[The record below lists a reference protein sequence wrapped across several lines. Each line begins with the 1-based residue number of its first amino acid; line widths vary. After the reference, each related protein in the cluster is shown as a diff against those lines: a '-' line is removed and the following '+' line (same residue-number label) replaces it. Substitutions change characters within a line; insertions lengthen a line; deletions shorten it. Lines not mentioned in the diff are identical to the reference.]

1 MDLLWSASTTMRNPE
16 RAYLFLK
23 TASEI
28 EGRVWDNETQIV
40 YQSLLIKN
48 RYYKPTKK
56 NLSQKQ
62 IDILED
68 LHYEMSYEEARD
80 IFDSKGY
87 VDAPMRGRTS
97 FDPIEKL
104 GLVSLEYDRK
114 VHENRVTITELGR
127 QFLENKVALEDV
139 VFSNLLKFQYPNP
152 LSRDCKNYNTK
163 PFINTLRL
171 IKKVNELCLLRGEKA
186 KGVSKDEF
194 GIFVLSIKSYKEVD
208 EKAEKLLEYRE
219 AMRKCG
225 TEEEKEI
232 FRTGFVE
239 DYLSGFADPVNN
251 TREYADNIIRYL
263 RLTKYIY
270 IRGGGYYV
278 DLEPR
283 RRVEIDALLE
293 SDDGSAKSF
302 TFEAYK
308 RYISD
313 YHAYVLPFETLEKLS
328 EIAQGIVA
336 EIHALEET
344 LGRSGTV
351 YALADKAEELKP
363 QISFLR
369 AERAKL
375 QGLKLKADYQEISRI
390 DEAVDALNHIR
401 SLHMKPSIALEKW
414 VSIALH
420 IINDAL
426 LIKPNAPMG
435 DDNEPT
441 FTAPPGVADI
451 ECLYEGFGLVCE
463 VTMLMGRDQWFNEG
477 QPVMR
482 HLRDFEEAHREQPSY
497 CIFVAPSL
505 HADTL
510 NTFWTAVKYEYQGKK
525 QKIVPLTIVQ
535 LVSILQ
541 GIREGKGRNRRIT
554 KDDMVSLYEACTN
567 ISEVPD
573 STKWNA
579 HITEKIEEWKSRCIL
594 CS

>member
-16 RAYLFLK
+16 RTYLFLK

-28 EGRVWDNETQIV
+28 EGRIWDNETQIV

-80 IFDSKGY
+80 IFDSKKY

-104 GLVSLEYDRK
+104 GLVSLEYDK
-114 VHENRVTITELGR
+114 TVYENRVRITELGR

-152 LSRDCKNYNTK
+152 LSHDCKNYNTK

-171 IKKVNELCLLRGEKA
+171 IKKVNELCLSRGEKA

-194 GIFVLSIKSYKEVD
+194 GIFVLSIKNYKEVD
-208 EKAEKLLEYRE
+208 AKAEKLLEYRD
-219 AMRKCG
+219 AMRECK
-225 TEEEKEI
+225 TEEEKEA
-232 FRTGFVE
+232 FRTCFVE

-293 SDDGSAKSF
+293 SDDGSAKEF
-302 TFEAYK
+302 TPEAYK

-313 YHAYVLPFETLEKLS
+313 YNAYVLPFETMEKLS
-328 EIAQGIVA
+328 EIAQGIVK
-336 EIHALEET
+336 EIHVLEEQ
-344 LGRSGTV
+344 LGRNGTV
-351 YALADKAEELKP
+351 YALADNAESLKP
-363 QISFLR
+363 QITVLR
-369 AERAKL
+369 AERARL

-390 DEAVDALNHIR
+390 DEAVEALKNIR
-401 SLHMKPSIALEKW
+401 SLHMKPSVALEKW
-414 VSIALH
+414 VGIAMH
-420 IINDAL
+420 IIDDTL

-435 DDNEPT
+435 DDNEPI
-441 FTAPPGVADI
+441 FTAPAGVADI
-451 ECLYEGFGLVCE
+451 ECFYEGFGLVCE
-463 VTMLMGRDQWFNEG
+463 VTMLTGRDQWFNEG

-482 HLRDFEEAHREQPSY
+482 HLRDFEDAHLEQPNY

-525 QKIVPLTIVQ
+525 QKIVPLTIAQ
-535 LVSILQ
+535 LISILQ
-541 GIREGKGRNRRIT
+541 GIREGKGLHKKIT
-554 KDDMVSLYEACTN
+554 KDDMVSLYEACAA
-567 ISEVPD
+567 IGEVSD
-573 STKWNA
+573 STKWNSY
-579 HITEKIEEWKSRCIL
+579 ITKKIEEWKSRCVL
-594 CS
+594 EN

>member
-1 MDLLWSASTTMRNPE
+1 MRNPE
-16 RAYLFLK
+16 RTYLFLK

-28 EGRVWDNETQIV
+28 EGRIWYNETQIV

-80 IFDSKGY
+80 IFDSKKY

-104 GLVSLEYDRK
+104 GLVSLEYDKK
-114 VHENRVTITELGR
+114 VYENRVKITELGR

-152 LSRDCKNYNTK
+152 LSHDCRNYNTK

-171 IKKVNELCLLRGEKA
+171 IKKVNELCLSRGEKA
-186 KGVSKDEF
+186 KDEF
-194 GIFVLSIKSYKEVD
+194 GIFVLSIKNYKEVD
-208 EKAEKLLEYRE
+208 AKAEKLLEYRG
-219 AMRKCG
+219 AMRECK
-225 TEEEKEI
+225 TEEEKEA
-232 FRTGFVE
+232 FRTGFVK

-251 TREYADNIIRYL
+251 TREYADNIVRYL

-283 RRVEIDALLE
+283 RKVEIDALLE
-293 SDDGSAKSF
+293 SDDGSAKAF
-302 TFEAYK
+302 TPEAYK

-313 YHAYVLPFETLEKLS
+313 YNAYVLPVETLEKLS
-328 EIAQGIVA
+328 EIAQGNVKD
-336 EIHALEET
+336 IHVLEEQ
-344 LGRSGTV
+344 LGRNGTV
-351 YALADKAEELKP
+351 YALADNAESLKP
-363 QISFLR
+363 QITFLR

-390 DEAVDALNHIR
+390 DEAVEALKNIR

-414 VSIALH
+414 VSIAMH
-420 IINDAL
+420 IIDDAL

-441 FTAPPGVADI
+441 FTAPSGVADI
-451 ECLYEGFGLVCE
+451 ECFYEGFGLVCE
-463 VTMLMGRDQWFNEG
+463 VTMLTGRDQWFNEG
-477 QPVMR
+477 QPVKR
-482 HLRDFEEAHREQPSY
+482 HLRDFEDAHLEQPNY

-525 QKIVPLTIVQ
+525 QKIVPLTIAQ
-535 LVSILQ
+535 LISILQ
-541 GIREGKGRNRRIT
+541 GIREGKELHKKIT
-554 KDDMVSLYEACTN
+554 KDDMVSLYAACAA

-573 STKWNA
+573 STKWNSY
-579 HITEKIEEWKSRCIL
+579 ITKKIEEWKSRCVL
-594 CS
+594 KN

>member
-16 RAYLFLK
+16 RTYLFLK

-28 EGRVWDNETQIV
+28 EGRIWDNETQIV

-62 IDILED
+62 IDTLEN
-68 LHYEMSYEEARD
+68 LNYEMSYEEARD
-80 IFDSKGY
+80 IFDSKKY

-104 GLVSLEYDRK
+104 GLVSLEYDKK
-114 VHENRVTITELGR
+114 VYENRVRITELGR

-152 LSRDCKNYNTK
+152 LIHDCKNYNTK

-171 IKKVNELCLLRGEKA
+171 IKKVNELCLSRGEKA

-194 GIFVLSIKSYKEVD
+194 GIFVLSIKNYKEVD
-208 EKAEKLLEYRE
+208 AKAEKLLEYRD
-219 AMRKCG
+219 AMRERK
-225 TEEEKEI
+225 TEEEKEA

-293 SDDGSAKSF
+293 SDDGSAKEF
-302 TFEAYK
+302 TPEEYK

-313 YHAYVLPFETLEKLS
+313 YNAYVLPFETLEKLS
-328 EIAQGIVA
+328 EIAQDIVK
-336 EIHALEET
+336 EIHVLEEQI
-344 LGRSGTV
+344 GRSGTV
-351 YALADKAEELKP
+351 YALADNAESLKP
-363 QISFLR
+363 QIAFLR
-369 AERAKL
+369 TERAKL

-390 DEAVDALNHIR
+390 DEAVEALKNIR

-414 VSIALH
+414 VSIAMH
-420 IINDAL
+420 IIDDAL

-441 FTAPPGVADI
+441 FTAPSGVADI
-451 ECLYEGFGLVCE
+451 ECFYEGFGLVCE
-463 VTMLMGRDQWFNEG
+463 VTMLTGRDQWFNEG

-482 HLRDFEEAHREQPSY
+482 HLRDFEDAHLEQPNY

-535 LVSILQ
+535 LISILQ
-541 GIREGKGRNRRIT
+541 GIREGKELHKKIT
-554 KDDMVSLYEACTN
+554 KDHMVSLYEACAA
-567 ISEVPD
+567 IGEVPD
-573 STKWNA
+573 STKWNSY
-579 HITEKIEEWKSRCIL
+579 ITKKIEEWKSRCVL
-594 CS
+594 EN

>member
-16 RAYLFLK
+16 RTYLFLK

-28 EGRVWDNETQIV
+28 EGRIWDNETQIV

-62 IDILED
+62 IDTLEN
-68 LHYEMSYEEARD
+68 LNYEMSYEEARD
-80 IFDSKGY
+80 IFDSKKY

-104 GLVSLEYDRK
+104 GLVSLEYDKK
-114 VHENRVTITELGR
+114 VYENRVRITELGR

-152 LSRDCKNYNTK
+152 LIHDCKNYNTK

-171 IKKVNELCLLRGEKA
+171 IKKVNELCLSRGEKA

-194 GIFVLSIKSYKEVD
+194 GIFVLSIKNYKEVD
-208 EKAEKLLEYRE
+208 AKAEKLLEYRD
-219 AMRKCG
+219 AMRERK
-225 TEEEKEI
+225 TEEEKEA

-293 SDDGSAKSF
+293 SDDGSAKEF
-302 TFEAYK
+302 TPEEYK

-313 YHAYVLPFETLEKLS
+313 YNAYVLPFETLEKLS
-328 EIAQGIVA
+328 EIAQDIVK
-336 EIHALEET
+336 EIHVLEEQI
-344 LGRSGTV
+344 GRSGTV
-351 YALADKAEELKP
+351 YALADNAESLKP
-363 QISFLR
+363 QIAFLR
-369 AERAKL
+369 TERAKL

-390 DEAVDALNHIR
+390 DEAVEALKNIR

-414 VSIALH
+414 VSIAMH
-420 IINDAL
+420 IIDDAL

-441 FTAPPGVADI
+441 FTAPSGVADI
-451 ECLYEGFGLVCE
+451 ECFYEGFGLVCE
-463 VTMLMGRDQWFNEG
+463 VTMLTGRDQWFNEG

-482 HLRDFEEAHREQPSY
+482 HLRDFEDTHLEQPNY

-525 QKIVPLTIVQ
+525 QKIVPLTIAQ
-535 LVSILQ
+535 LISILQ
-541 GIREGKGRNRRIT
+541 GIREGKELHKKIT
-554 KDDMVSLYEACTN
+554 KDHMVSLYEACAA
-567 ISEVPD
+567 IGEVPD
-573 STKWNA
+573 STKWNSY
-579 HITEKIEEWKSRCIL
+579 ITKKIEEWKSRCVL
-594 CS
+594 EN

>member
-16 RAYLFLK
+16 RTYLFLK

-28 EGRVWDNETQIV
+28 EGRIWDNETQIV

-48 RYYKPTKK
+48 RYYKPTTK

-62 IDILED
+62 VDILED

-80 IFDSKGY
+80 IFDSKKY

-104 GLVSLEYDRK
+104 GLVSLEYDKK
-114 VHENRVTITELGR
+114 VHENRVKITELGR

-152 LSRDCKNYNTK
+152 LSHDCRNYNTK

-171 IKKVNELCLLRGEKA
+171 IKKVNELCLSRGEKA

-194 GIFVLSIKSYKEVD
+194 GIFVLSIKNYKEVD
-208 EKAEKLLEYRE
+208 AKAEKLLEYRD
-219 AMRKCG
+219 AMGECK
-225 TEEEKEI
+225 TEEEKEA

-239 DYLSGFADPVNN
+239 DYLAGFADPVNN

-283 RRVEIDALLE
+283 RKVEIDALLE
-293 SDDGSAKSF
+293 SDDGSAKAF
-302 TFEAYK
+302 TPEAYK

-313 YHAYVLPFETLEKLS
+313 YNAYVLPFETMEKLS
-328 EIAQGIVA
+328 EIAQGIVK
-336 EIHALEET
+336 EIHVLEEQ
-344 LGRSGTV
+344 LGRNGTV
-351 YALADKAEELKP
+351 YALADNAESLKP
-363 QISFLR
+363 QITFLR
-369 AERAKL
+369 EERVKL

-390 DEAVDALNHIR
+390 DEAAEALKNIR

-414 VSIALH
+414 VSITMH
-420 IINDAL
+420 IIDDAL

-441 FTAPPGVADI
+441 YTAPSGVADI

-463 VTMLMGRDQWFNEG
+463 VTMLTGRDQWFNEG

-482 HLRDFEEAHREQPSY
+482 HLRDFEDAHLKQPNY

-525 QKIVPLTIVQ
+525 QKIVPLTIAQ
-535 LVSILQ
+535 LISILQ
-541 GIREGKGRNRRIT
+541 GIREGKALHKKIT
-554 KDDMVSLYEACTN
+554 KDDMVSLYEACTA

-573 STKWNA
+573 STKWNSY
-579 HITEKIEEWKSRCIL
+579 ISKKIEEWKSRCVL
-594 CS
+594 KN

>member
-1 MDLLWSASTTMRNPE
+1 MRNPE
-16 RAYLFLK
+16 RTYLFLK

-28 EGRVWDNETQIV
+28 EGRIWDNETQIV

-80 IFDSKGY
+80 IFDSKKY

-104 GLVSLEYDRK
+104 GLVSLEYDKK
-114 VHENRVTITELGR
+114 VYENRVRITELGR

-152 LSRDCKNYNTK
+152 LSHDCRNYNTK

-171 IKKVNELCLLRGEKA
+171 IKKVNELCLSRGEKA

-194 GIFVLSIKSYKEVD
+194 GIFVLSIKNYKEVD
-208 EKAEKLLEYRE
+208 AKAEKLLEYRG
-219 AMRKCG
+219 AMRECK
-225 TEEEKEI
+225 TEEEKEA
-232 FRTGFVE
+232 FRTGFV
-239 DYLSGFADPVNN
+239 DPVNN
-251 TREYADNIIRYL
+251 TREYADNIVRYL

-283 RRVEIDALLE
+283 RKVEIDALLE
-293 SDDGSAKSF
+293 SDDGSAKAF
-302 TFEAYK
+302 TPEAYK

-313 YHAYVLPFETLEKLS
+313 YNAYVLPFETLEKLS
-328 EIAQGIVA
+328 EIAQGIVK
-336 EIHALEET
+336 EIHVLEEQ
-344 LGRSGTV
+344 LGRNGTV
-351 YALADKAEELKP
+351 YALADNAESLKP
-363 QISFLR
+363 QITFLR

-390 DEAVDALNHIR
+390 DEAVEALKNIR

-414 VSIALH
+414 VSIAMH
-420 IINDAL
+420 IIDDAL

-441 FTAPPGVADI
+441 FTAPSGVADI
-451 ECLYEGFGLVCE
+451 ECFYEGFGLVCE
-463 VTMLMGRDQWFNEG
+463 VTMLTGRDQWFNEG

-482 HLRDFEEAHREQPSY
+482 HLRDFEDAHLEQPNY

-525 QKIVPLTIVQ
+525 QKIVPLTIAQ
-535 LVSILQ
+535 LISILQ
-541 GIREGKGRNRRIT
+541 GIREGKELHKKIT
-554 KDDMVSLYEACTN
+554 KDDMVSLYAACAA

-573 STKWNA
+573 STKWNSY
-579 HITEKIEEWKSRCIL
+579 ITKKIEEWKSRCVL
-594 CS
+594 KN

>member
-1 MDLLWSASTTMRNPE
+1 MRNPE
-16 RAYLFLK
+16 RTYLFLK

-28 EGRVWDNETQIV
+28 EGRIWDNETQIV

-48 RYYKPTKK
+48 RYYKPTTK

-62 IDILED
+62 VDILED

-80 IFDSKGY
+80 IFDSKKY

-104 GLVSLEYDRK
+104 GLVSLEYDKK
-114 VHENRVTITELGR
+114 VHENRVKITELGR

-152 LSRDCKNYNTK
+152 LSHDCRNYNTK

-171 IKKVNELCLLRGEKA
+171 IKKVNELCLSRGEKA

-194 GIFVLSIKSYKEVD
+194 GIFVLSIKNYKEVD
-208 EKAEKLLEYRE
+208 AKAEKLLEYRD
-219 AMRKCG
+219 AMGECK
-225 TEEEKEI
+225 TEEEKEA

-239 DYLSGFADPVNN
+239 DYLAGFADPVNN

-283 RRVEIDALLE
+283 RKVEIDALLE
-293 SDDGSAKSF
+293 SDDGSAKAF
-302 TFEAYK
+302 TPEAYK

-313 YHAYVLPFETLEKLS
+313 YNAYVLPFETMEKLS
-328 EIAQGIVA
+328 EIAQGIVK
-336 EIHALEET
+336 EIHVLEEQ
-344 LGRSGTV
+344 LGRNGTV
-351 YALADKAEELKP
+351 YALADNAESLKP
-363 QISFLR
+363 QITFLR
-369 AERAKL
+369 EERVKL

-390 DEAVDALNHIR
+390 DEAAEALKNIR

-414 VSIALH
+414 VSITMH
-420 IINDAL
+420 IIDDAL

-441 FTAPPGVADI
+441 YTAPSGVADI

-463 VTMLMGRDQWFNEG
+463 VTMLTGRDQWFNEG

-482 HLRDFEEAHREQPSY
+482 HLRDFEDAHLKQPNY

-525 QKIVPLTIVQ
+525 QKIVPLTIAQ
-535 LVSILQ
+535 LISILQ
-541 GIREGKGRNRRIT
+541 GIREGKALHKKIT
-554 KDDMVSLYEACTN
+554 KDDMVSLYEACTA

-573 STKWNA
+573 STKWNSY
-579 HITEKIEEWKSRCIL
+579 ISKKIEEWKSRCVL
-594 CS
+594 KN